1 MLAKTRRLNRV
12 NFLHVLN
19 SSPKALKTADFQ
31 IRYVANGGKFNR
43 YSVVI
48 PKKVLKLAVDRNAL
62 KRRIYDLVGD
72 IPGNHDIIIYPRN
85 EKISSEL
92 HSLVSK
98 IS

>member
-1 MLAKTRRLNRV
+1 MLPKTRRLNRV

-31 IRYVANGGKFNR
+31 IRYVGNDEKFNR

-48 PKKVLKLAVDRNAL
+48 PKKIIKLAVDRNAL
-62 KRRIYDLVGD
+62 KRKIYNLIAG
-72 IPGNHDIIIYPRN
+72 IPGSRDIIIYPKN
-85 EKISSEL
+85 ENITLEL